1 MDITQDSVAKAKKT
15 LARMSQQKKSS
26 VTGRKLV
33 RDLAPEIHARLND
46 GHGMKAIW
54 FMIITDLHESE
65 RMTFATF
72 QKYWQAARQELGL
85 APMRSRSVP
94 ALPTENYPVRA
105 QPLVTQ
111 PQVKS
116 ATAGD
121 FRIDP
126 EDI

>member
-1 MDITQDSVAKAKKT
+1 MAKHKK
-15 LARMSQQKKSS
+15 AS
-26 VTGRKLV
+26 VTGRELV

-54 FMIITDLHESE
+54 FMIITDLPESE

-85 APMRSRSVP
+85 SPMKSRS
-94 ALPTENYPVRA
+94 APTSPTANYPVRA
-105 QPLVTQ
+105 QPLLTQ